1 MNIERIV
8 HVTDPEVH
16 QEPAKQMTGYETEQ
30 SVEQELFEKGFRAA
44 GAEQR
49 MRAELQDTQES

>member
-30 SVEQELFEKGFRAA
+30 SIEQELFEKGIRAA
-44 GAEQR
+44 GSEQR
-49 MRAELQDTQES
+49 MRAEIQDTHEA